1 MPFNW
6 WKARAVET
14 AVALFIVS
22 AVISLSGTIAD
33 RQKELLP
40 ASAWFTVNEI
50 YVPDFE
56 VGALPD
62 MIYDRVIHEN
72 FDGFWIVEV
81 QKKTTNGMWATACSG
96 NGVNEYDPE
105 EVIPDNTVSW
115 NWFIGRN
122 CAVDPGSYRLKM
134 TINLTRPSWPDKR
147 LFSLSNQFQVLTPEQ
162 AAMRGSETCPKC
174 GVRLHP

>member
-1 MPFNW
+1 MPFQW

-33 RQKELLP
+33 RQKELMP
-40 ASAWFTVNEI
+40 ASAWLTINEI

-56 VGALPD
+56 QGTNPNI
-62 MIYDRVIHEN
+62 IYDRVIHEN

-81 QKKTTNGMWATACSG
+81 QKQTTNGLWATECSG

-115 NWFIGRN
+115 DWFINRK
-122 CAVDPGSYRLKM
+122 CRVEPGKYRLKM
-134 TINLTRPSWPDKR
+134 TINMTRPNWPDKR
-147 LFSLSNQFQVLTPEQ
+147 LFSLSNQFYVLTGEQ
-162 AAMRGSETCPKC
+162 ARMRQTGPCPLC
-174 GVRLHP
+174 GRESHP